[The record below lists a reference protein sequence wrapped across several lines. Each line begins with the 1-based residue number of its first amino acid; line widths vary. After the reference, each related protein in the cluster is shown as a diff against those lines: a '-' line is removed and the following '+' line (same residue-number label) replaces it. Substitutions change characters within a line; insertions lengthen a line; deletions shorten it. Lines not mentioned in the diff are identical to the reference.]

1 MSFLGATLKPAASA
15 KYLGV
20 FLDPH
25 LTYDHPISKRV
36 SSCFSKRNKKKES

>member
-15 KYLGV
+15 KDLGV

-25 LTYDHPISKRV
+25 LTYDHPISK
-36 SSCFSKRNKKKES
+36 SLFLLF